1 MGNSAIPESLG
12 VVQASAKGLSVMEEK
27 IFMHVL
33 DNWPTSALEIASHF
47 KEDLGSREKK
57 KQLST
62 KYSYYLQKL
71 VGKRL
76 VFSKRVGN
84 ALVVWPLKVEK
95 YRAIHSIL
103 SREEP

>member
-1 MGNSAIPESLG
+1 MPTSVMPESLG
-12 VVQASAKGLSVMEEK
+12 FVKVSAKGLSVIEQR
-27 IFMHVL
+27 IFAHVL
-33 DNWPTSALEIASHF
+33 ENWPTSALEIAGHF
-47 KEDLGSREKK
+47 KEDLGSREKRR
-57 KQLST
+57 QFST

-71 VGKRL
+71 VEKRL

-103 SREEP
+103 LNEEP